1 MAPLLVLVFGI
12 HPATAVGTDLLYA
25 AATKGV
31 GTLAHN
37 HKGSVDWRIVGRL
50 ACGSVP
56 GAAITLTG
64 LHLAGAQTAQV
75 SHVITILPG
84 VALMVTAL
92 ATFFRNWTVRHRTAW
107 LGEMSE
113 QRAIRLTVASGLSP
127 GVVVSISSVGAGAIG
142 VTVMIVLYAAIPLM
156 RIIGSDIA
164 HAVPLT
170 LLAGFGHLA
179 MGNVDCGLVKSLL
192 VGSVHGTLIGNLKEP
207 RLPEPALRPALA
219 SVLLL
224 VGSRLVASQPI
235 RSPAAGRLFLRTP
248 YVAKKE
254 HPLRRESGLSL

>member
-1 MAPLLVLVFGI
+1 MLVFGI

-37 HKGSVDWRIVGRL
+37 QKGSVDWRIVGRL

-56 GAAITLTG
+56 GAAITLAG
-64 LHLAGAQTAQV
+64 LHLAGAQTAHL
-75 SHVITILPG
+75 SHVITILLG
-84 VALMVTAL
+84 VALVATAL
-92 ATFFRNWTVRHRTAW
+92 ATFFRNWTVRRLTAW

-113 QRAIRLTVASGLSP
+113 LRAARLTVASGLIL
-127 GVVVSISSVGAGAIG
+127 GIVVSISSVGAGAIG
-142 VTVMIVLYAAIPLM
+142 VTAMIVLYPAVPLV

-170 LLAGFGHLA
+170 LLAGLGHWA
-179 MGNVDCGLVKSLL
+179 MGDVDWGLCGSLL
-192 VGSVHGTLIGNLKEP
+192 VGSIPGILIGSLMAP
-207 RLPEPALRPALA
+207 RLPEFALRPVLA

-224 VGSRLVASQPI
+224 VGSRLVA
-235 RSPAAGRLFLRTP
+235 
-248 YVAKKE
+248 
-254 HPLRRESGLSL
+254 